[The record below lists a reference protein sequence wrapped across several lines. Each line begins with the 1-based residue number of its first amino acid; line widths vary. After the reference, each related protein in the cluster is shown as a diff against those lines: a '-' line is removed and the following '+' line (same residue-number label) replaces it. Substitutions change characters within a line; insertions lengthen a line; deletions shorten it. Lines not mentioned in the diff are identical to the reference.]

1 MSQLADYIVFIGQE
15 NIQHLGLR
23 ILVDEAA
30 LMQDKQPVFI
40 DSFDKWQ
47 QKASMFSQI
56 EGSISIIVLCLTS
69 EMSLPLWLSTLLTT
83 SSLYLGRLV
92 IFLEQRKYDSW
103 VVNLLQRTIPA
114 IVLDEY
120 SSIWRVSD
128 ILKGKTTRNLM
139 LKPHRRINFTRM
151 EIDILNGFFHGES
164 VANQARKLGISHK
177 TVYIH
182 RHNCA
187 KKMGLR
193 NLKMLFAF

>member
-1 MSQLADYIVFIGQE
+1 MSHLEDYIVFIGQE
-15 NIQHLGLR
+15 SIQHQGLR

-30 LMQDKQPVFI
+30 LMQDKHPVFVE
-40 DSFDKWQ
+40 SFDKWQ
-47 QKASMFSQI
+47 NNASKFSLL

-92 IFLEQRKYDSW
+92 IFLEQRKHDSW

-114 IVLDEY
+114 IVIDEY
-120 SSIWRVSD
+120 TSIWRVSD
-128 ILKGKTTRNLM
+128 ILKGKASRNFS
-139 LKPHRRINFTRM
+139 LKPHRKINFTRM

-164 VANQARKLGISHK
+164 VAIQARKLGISHK

>member
-1 MSQLADYIVFIGQE
+1 MSQLEDYIVFIGQE
-15 NIQHLGLR
+15 NIQHQGLR

-40 DSFDKWQ
+40 DSFDTWQ
-47 QKASMFSQI
+47 QKASMYSQP
-56 EGSISIIVLCLTS
+56 EGSISTIVLCLTS

-92 IFLEQRKYDSW
+92 IFLEQRKHDSW
-103 VVNLLQRTIPA
+103 VVNFLQRTVPA
-114 IVLDEY
+114 VVLDEY
-120 SSIWRVSD
+120 STIWRVSD
-128 ILKGKTTRNLM
+128 ILKGKTSRNFS
-139 LKPHRRINFTRM
+139 LKPHRKITFTRM

-164 VANQARKLGISHK
+164 VAAQARKLGISHK